1 LKITGVGPSST
12 AETARIR
19 RKDAKSSS
27 FAKELD
33 NGGAE
38 STNRLTEQS
47 PVRSLDALLAL
58 QEVPDA
64 TSGRSAG
71 LRRGFDLLDRLD
83 EIRMGLLAGSI
94 PTDRLGNLLRMVRS
108 QRDSATDPKLGA
120 ILDDIELRAMVEL
133 AKLGQYL

>member
-1 LKITGVGPSST
+1 MHS

-19 RKDAKSSS
+19 RKSAKDSS

-33 NGGAE
+33 DGGAE
-38 STNRLTEQS
+38 GTGRLAEQS
-47 PVRSLDALLAL
+47 PVKSLDALLSL

-71 LRRGFDLLDRLD
+71 LRRGTDLLDRLD
-83 EIRMGLLAGSI
+83 EIRMGLLVGSI
-94 PTDRLGNLLRMVRS
+94 PSDRLGNLLRMVRGR
-108 QRDSATDPKLGA
+108 RDAAMDSKLSA

-133 AKLGQYL
+133 AKLGQYP